1 MKSQLRNKSGLMK
14 KNMNI
19 THYVA
24 EAFKNMKKK
33 TNWKSKTSKWTKT
46 LTGKTLNSKPIGMT
60 EDDID
65 KLFKNHSKEK

>member
-1 MKSQLRNKSGLMK
+1 MKNQQRNKSGLMK

-19 THYVA
+19 TDHVA

-33 TNWKSKTSKWTKT
+33 PNWKSKTSKWTKT
-46 LTGKTLNSKPIGMT
+46 LIGKTLNSKKIGMT

-65 KLFKNHSKEK
+65 KLFKQHSKEK